1 MDGPWVGIG
10 AMTTTMKAILF
21 FVVVSIPFVWAAI
34 ASTFLPIIIV
44 GPVLLVLSLV
54 CGVIAGNIVLS

>member
-1 MDGPWVGIG
+1 MGIG
-10 AMTTTMKAILF
+10 AMTAAMKAILF

-34 ASTFLPIIIV
+34 ASAFLPIIIV